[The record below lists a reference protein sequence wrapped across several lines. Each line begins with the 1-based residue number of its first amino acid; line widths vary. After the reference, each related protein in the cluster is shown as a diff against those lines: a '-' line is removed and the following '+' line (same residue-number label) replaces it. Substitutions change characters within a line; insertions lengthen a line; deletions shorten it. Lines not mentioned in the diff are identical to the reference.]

1 MRRMVDFFVSNRWV
15 VLALLV
21 VLMIGGLEVMFH
33 LPLEAFPD
41 LTNNQVVITVQ
52 CPGMSPVEVEQLV
65 TFPLESAMLGMPKLQ
80 TVRSTSKLDLSM
92 VTVIFDDSVDRYLVR
107 QLVAERLNQVQ
118 SRIPSGL
125 QPQMNPMAT
134 AFGEVYQYTVSAPK
148 MSLMELKTLHDWV
161 VRYALLTVPGVSE
174 INSWGGETK
183 QYTIEVDPDG
193 LRRFNLALHD
203 VVTAVSNNNAN
214 FGGSYIEHA
223 EQQYTVRGIGRAAGV
238 DDLGNIVV
246 STTGGVPVLL
256 KQLATIASEP
266 LPRHGA
272 VMKDGNGETVSG
284 MVIILRGENGQKI
297 IKEVKAKIASLKL
310 PGGAKILP
318 FYDQSEVINATTA
331 TVERNLIEAAVLVL
345 VVLLIFLG
353 DWRAAAVVTLTI
365 PLSLLFGFIGMDLF
379 GISVNLMSLGA
390 IDFGTIVDGSVVMV
404 ENCMHR
410 LENGDPGK
418 PLVETVRE
426 AAHEVSRPV
435 IFGVLIIIA
444 VYLPIL
450 TLQSLEGRM
459 FRPMAVTVVSALTG
473 SLLLALFVVPTL
485 CTIALRHRARMLA
498 RTGGKP
504 VAERENKAPGWFGRL
519 RPIAWLRERK
529 HKRQEQALQKPSQK
543 PWFDKL
549 RDHYATSLER
559 SEGHR
564 KLILAVSLVLI
575 IVALGSIKFIGTE
588 FMPTLDEGSMVVTS
602 KRLPGISLTQSVAIG
617 QQIERTIKAAAGV
630 EHVVTKLGRPDLAT
644 EAMGEYESD
653 SYISFTPKMRDANAK
668 DKQQFSADLEQAL
681 QKIPGVTYEFTQPMQ
696 MRMDE
701 TITGTRGDVAL
712 KIFGSDLTTLED
724 MARSA
729 EKIISAVPGA
739 SETQMEIISGAREL
753 QVRINRPAA
762 ARYGVN
768 VQDIQEVIETLY
780 GSRQLSE
787 MLLGEERFPIAIRLP
802 SGMRN
807 DPEQLRSLQ
816 IKTPQGELV
825 RLDQLAEIRTV
836 GGPIL
841 INREQARRRS
851 VVVSNVSGR
860 DLGSFVKDAKAAVE
874 QQLTIP
880 PAYRL
885 EWGGQYENQ
894 QRAQARLLIVFPVSM
909 LIIAGLLYAT
919 FQNVKQMS
927 LILLIVP
934 LALVGGVAALWL
946 RGINLNLSACVGF
959 IALFGIAVLNGV
971 VMVSH
976 INLLRKEGK
985 EMQDAVHQGASDR
998 LRPVLITALVASLGF
1013 IPMAISTSRG
1023 AEIER
1028 PLATV
1033 VIGGLITATILTL
1046 YVLPILYP
1054 WFSKDAVEKGSA

>member
-1 MRRMVDFFVSNRWV
+1 
-15 VLALLV
+15 
-21 VLMIGGLEVMFH
+21 
-33 LPLEAFPD
+33 
-41 LTNNQVVITVQ
+41 
-52 CPGMSPVEVEQLV
+52 
-65 TFPLESAMLGMPKLQ
+65 MPSS
-80 TVRSTSKLDLSM
+80 STPC
-92 VTVIFDDSVDRYLVR
+92 VA
-107 QLVAERLNQVQ
+107 LVA
-118 SRIPSGL
+118 
-125 QPQMNPMAT
+125 
-134 AFGEVYQYTVSAPK
+134 
-148 MSLMELKTLHDWV
+148 LKEWMTW
-161 VRYALLTVPGVSE
+161 
-174 INSWGGETK
+174 
-183 QYTIEVDPDG
+183 
-193 LRRFNLALHD
+193 
-203 VVTAVSNNNAN
+203 
-214 FGGSYIEHA
+214 
-223 EQQYTVRGIGRAAGV
+223 
-238 DDLGNIVV
+238 GNIVV
-246 STTGGVPVLL
+246 STTGGIPVLL
-256 KQLATIASEP
+256 KQLARIAPEP

-284 MVIILRGENGQKI
+284 MVIILRGENGQKV
-297 IKEVKAKIASLKL
+297 IKQVKAKIAGLKL

-318 FYDQSEVINATTA
+318 FYDQSDVINATTA
-331 TVERNLIEAAVLVL
+331 TVKRNLIEAAVLVL

-353 DWRAAAVVTLTI
+353 DWRAAIVVTLTI

-418 PLVETVRE
+418 PLIDTIRG
-426 AAHEVSRPV
+426 AAHEVARPV

-485 CTIALRHRARMLA
+485 CTIALKHRARALA
-498 RTGGKP
+498 HKAGKQGEGETNP
-504 VAERENKAPGWFGRL
+504 IPGWFARL
-519 RPIAWLRERK
+519 APIAWLSDRK
-529 HKRQEQALQKPSQK
+529 HQDPKQATPDQQ

-549 RDHYATSLER
+549 RDRYSRSLRR
-559 SEGHR
+559 SERHR
-564 KLILAVSLVLI
+564 KLILAVSAVLV

-602 KRLPGISLTQSVAIG
+602 KRLPGISLTESVAIG
-617 QQIERTIKAAAGV
+617 QQIERTIKASQGV
-630 EHVVTKLGRPDLAT
+630 DSVVTKLGRPDLAT

-653 SYISFTPKMRDANAK
+653 SYISFTPKMRDANAS
-668 DKQQFSADLEQAL
+668 DKQKFSDDLQRSLE
-681 QKIPGVTYEFTQPMQ
+681 KIPGVTYEFTQPMQ

-712 KIFGSDLTTLED
+712 KIFGNDLTVLED
-724 MARSA
+724 MAHSA
-729 EKIISAVPGA
+729 EKIIGAVPGA
-739 SETQMEIISGAREL
+739 SETQLEIISGAHEL
-753 QVRINRPAA
+753 QVRIDRVAA

-787 MLLGEERFPIAIRLP
+787 MLLAEERFPIAVRLP
-802 SGMRN
+802 AGMRN
-807 DPEQLRSLQ
+807 DPDQLRSLQ

-825 RLDQLAEIRTV
+825 RLDQVAEIRTV

-841 INREQARRRS
+841 INREQAQRRS

-874 QQLTIP
+874 EKLPLP
-880 PAYRL
+880 PGYHL

-934 LALVGGVAALWL
+934 LALVGGIAALWL

-976 INLLRKEGK
+976 INSLRKEGS

-1013 IPMAISTSRG
+1013 IPMAVSTSRG

-1054 WFSKDAVEKGSA
+1054 LFSRDVLGLGNSK